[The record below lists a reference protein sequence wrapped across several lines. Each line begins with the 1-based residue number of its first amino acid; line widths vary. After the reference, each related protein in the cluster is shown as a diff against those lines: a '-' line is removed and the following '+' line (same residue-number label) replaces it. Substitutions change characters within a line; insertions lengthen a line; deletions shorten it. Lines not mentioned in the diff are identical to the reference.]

1 MRQSLASLGLALVF
15 CASVAHADEPL
26 PAAEPAAEPVAE
38 PAPAPTAEP
47 AAATLPVPAS
57 SPQPAP
63 APERPS
69 VFDRVLIQLNWG
81 DDNLLVGAGET
92 RENSPDPNFS
102 RCSRTQIDGVPHRDC
117 SAGRTRLGLY
127 KSVALRNGLNVSG
140 ALVVG
145 LAVVTDP
152 ESSQAGKYDL
162 YDQGSYLRIAKG
174 FGPSLRREFAI
185 EFYPVDARPLTLGFH
200 PDLEWGT
207 KDEFPRNFRRGLAP
221 GLKVSVDLDGFYVFA
236 GAKSALIKTPL
247 EVELENDGGNRILF
261 STRTFYG
268 LLGGF
273 GYGRAEGFAAEVNGG
288 FFHKGT
294 LSKEGVIGKPIL
306 SGGASLRLAWR
317 EGLPVGLRIASSLY
331 QRVAAGGSQ
340 IIEKPSYEGR
350 VAWAVTGEGTLRVQ
364 NLADTNRP
372 NSTALEWSWATHLG
386 FQLRIADTRIHVEQ
400 RNRSLTHIVADVPGL
415 FPYSTLPDNSEVA
428 PEVQALVSVDQRLG
442 DFTLA
447 LTGGVRLPATYRGIA
462 PDGAGTDAASAGVRT
477 TVISDADA
485 GGWYILPEGD
495 DPVPVWWLELG
506 FKWHPA
512 KEFALLTT
520 LLYGRDQ
527 NRTQV
532 ERDSAGHALRVY
544 TEPNVLSLNVLG
556 QFLF

>member
-1 MRQSLASLGLALVF
+1 MRRFAASLTLSLCLCAPMSRADTPANDDGPPPAVPTPTEPRPDATPVSAPPPLA
-15 CASVAHADEPL
+15 AA
-26 PAAEPAAEPVAE
+26 PAAEPQR
-38 PAPAPTAEP
+38 
-47 AAATLPVPAS
+47 S
-57 SPQPAP
+57 SA
-63 APERPS
+63 
-69 VFDRVLIQLNWG
+69 FDRVLIQLNWG

-102 RCSRTQIDGVPHRDC
+102 RCTRTQIDGVPHRDC

-127 KSVALRNGLNVSG
+127 KAVPLRGGLTVSG

-152 ESSQAGKYDL
+152 ESSQAGKYEL
-162 YDQGSYLRIAKG
+162 YDQGSYLRVAKA
-174 FGPSLRREFAI
+174 FGSSLSREFAV

-221 GLKVSVDLDGFYVFA
+221 GLKLGLDLDGFYVFA
-236 GAKSALIKTPL
+236 GAKSALIKSPL
-247 EVELENDGGNRILF
+247 EVELENEGGNRILF

-273 GYGRAEGFAAEVNGG
+273 GYGHAEGFSAEVNGG

-306 SGGASLRLAWR
+306 SGGASLRLMWR
-317 EGLPVGLRIASSLY
+317 QGLPVGLRIASALY
-331 QRVAAGGSQ
+331 QRATSGSEQ
-340 IIEKPSYEGR
+340 IIQTPSYEGHL
-350 VAWAVTGEGTLRVQ
+350 AWAVSGEGTLRVQ
-364 NLADTNRP
+364 DLADSSRP
-372 NSTALEWSWATHLG
+372 NSTALEWSWASHLG
-386 FQLRIADTRIHVEQ
+386 FQLRVGNTRLHVEQ
-400 RNRSLTHIVADVPGL
+400 RNRSLTYIVADVPGL
-415 FPYSTLPDNSEVA
+415 IPYSTLPDGAETF
-428 PEVQALVSVDQRLG
+428 PEMQALVSVDHRLG

-447 LTGGVRLPATYRGIA
+447 LTGGVRMPATYRG
-462 PDGAGTDAASAGVRT
+462 PSVEGSGTDPASAGVRT
-477 TVISDADA
+477 VVVSDADA

-495 DPVPVWWLELG
+495 DAVPVWWAELG
-506 FKWHPA
+506 FKWAPA
-512 KEFALLTT
+512 KEFALLADI
-520 LLYGRDQ
+520 LFGRDQ

-544 TEPNVLSLNVLG
+544 TEPNVLSLNLVG

>member
-1 MRQSLASLGLALVF
+1 MRRFAFQLALAFLV
-15 CASVAHADEPL
+15 CAPSARADEP
-26 PAAEPAAEPVAE
+26 AATDEPAPDVPTLTE
-38 PAPAPTAEP
+38 PAPAPT
-47 AAATLPVPAS
+47 
-57 SPQPAP
+57 PAP
-63 APERPS
+63 APAPLPPAPAADPAPSS

-127 KSVALRNGLNVSG
+127 KSVALRKGLSVAG

-152 ESSQAGKYDL
+152 ESSQAGRYDL
-162 YDQGSYLRIAKG
+162 YDQGSYLRIAKA
-174 FGPSLRREFAI
+174 FGASLNREFAV

-221 GLKVSVDLDGFYVFA
+221 GLKLSLDLDGFYVFA

-273 GYGRAEGFAAEVNGG
+273 GYGRAEGFSAEVNGG

-317 EGLPVGLRIASSLY
+317 SGVPVGLRIASALY

-340 IIEKPSYEGR
+340 IIENPSYEGR
-350 VAWAVTGEGTLRVQ
+350 LAWAVTGEGTMRVQ
-364 NLADTNRP
+364 NLADTDRP
-372 NSTALEWSWATHLG
+372 NSTALEWSWASHLG
-386 FQLRIADTRIHVEQ
+386 FQLRIGDTRIHLEQ

-415 FPYSTLPDNSEVA
+415 FPYSTLPEGSEVA
-428 PEVQALVSVDQRLG
+428 PEVQALVSVDHRIG

-447 LTGGVRLPATYRGIA
+447 LTGGVRLPATYRGVA

-495 DPVPVWWLELG
+495 DAVAVWWLELG

-512 KEFALLTT
+512 KQFALLTDI
-520 LLYGRDQ
+520 LYGRDQ

-532 ERDSAGHALRVY
+532 ERDSSGHALRVY